1 MKRIVQNLL
10 AVFLLAVL
18 LVPVTALG
26 EDGTVTKCSNCNS
39 TNIYMN
45 RTIWRNGK
53 HCCVYKCD
61 DCRQETYGSYVACD
75 VTMPT
80 KCTEKATCPTCG
92 KKYTGTTHNM
102 PDEVSWTW
110 NNADGINLASVAGA
124 AACMDCR
131 QEFTTKA
138 YSIGYKTTKNPT
150 CKSNKEVTY
159 TISGVML
166 GGRSYSP
173 ATTLEIEGT
182 ATGRHSP
189 IPDKGKP
196 ATCTEPGLTEGSHCY
211 YCNEVLEA
219 QKEIPASGHLDVY
232 ASKLEQAAT
241 CTQDGWTK
249 ETKCKNCGQTVK
261 ERERIP
267 APGHKEVTDAAV
279 AATCTQDGKKEGKH
293 CSVCKKVLV
302 EQEVI
307 PATGHKE
314 VTDAAVAPTCTK
326 VGWTEGS
333 HCSVCNKELTAQTRI
348 PAIGHAVAEGTEA
361 VWVWHIPE
369 NGGFASADVSA
380 QCKNCKE
387 MISTTANSI
396 AIWHNINA
404 TCTESG
410 KNVYSVTVLLGGQEF
425 YGEKEV
431 KNPDAPAKGHTEVID
446 AAVAPTCTE
455 TGKTEGK
462 HCSVCKEVLV
472 KQETVPATGHKEVTD
487 AAVAPTCTKNG
498 LTEGSHC
505 SKCGWV
511 KQAQKPISAIGHAV
525 EKEAETVWEWNI
537 PADGSFASVKV
548 SAQCKNCNDTISTT
562 ANNATYWHS
571 INATCTESGKNVYS
585 VTVSLGGQ
593 DFYGEKEVDN
603 PDDPARGHTEVT
615 DAAVAPTCTET
626 GKTEGK
632 HCSVCNTV
640 LTKQETIPATGHTE
654 VTDAAVAPTCT
665 ETGLTEGSH
674 CSVCNTVLKAQEVI
688 PALGHTEVTDAAV
701 APTCTQTG
709 LTEGSHCS
717 VCNTV
722 LKAQEVIPALGHTEV
737 TDAAVA
743 PTCTESGKTEGK
755 HCSVCNTVLKAQEVI
770 PALGHTV
777 VTDAA
782 VAPTCTE
789 TGKTE
794 GKHCSVCNKI
804 LVMQEEIPADG
815 HEWGE
820 WFVTEA
826 AKESES
832 GKETRVCRRDS
843 SHTQT
848 REIPALGNESNAPR
862 LHVLDKQNADRFF
875 ETTQQGSTL
884 RVVSEYNEVTV
895 LTGTSEILNKLL
907 EQGIQILEF
916 VTPQGTVRVAVK
928 PLLNAMGSNG
938 KFELSVTK
946 QGASLYVNRELRNEL
961 LL

>member
-26 EDGTVTKCSNCNS
+26 AEKCEHVMPDEAVWTWTPPATPGEGTASYTITAECTKCGKVFTGNG
-39 TNIYMN
+39 
-45 RTIWRNGK
+45 RAWIWDTEAATCTHNKFVTHKINHSLNGK
-53 HCCVYKCD
+53 
-61 DCRQETYGSYVACD
+61 T
-75 VTMPT
+75 
-80 KCTEKATCPTCG
+80 
-92 KKYTGTTHNM
+92 YTGTYRV
-102 PDEVSWTW
+102 EVPNTT
-110 NNADGINLASVAGA
+110 
-124 AACMDCR
+124 
-131 QEFTTKA
+131 QEHTAEPVWGK
-138 YSIGYKTTKNPT
+138 
-150 CKSNKEVTY
+150 
-159 TISGVML
+159 
-166 GGRSYSP
+166 P
-173 ATTLEIEGT
+173 ATCAEAGLSYGERCKFCKKMLKEQTEIPKKTEHNNIIQT
-182 ATGRHSP
+182 Q
-189 IPDKGKP
+189 KYKP
-196 ATCTEPGLTEGSHCY
+196 ATCTEDGH
-211 YCNEVLEA
+211 EA
-219 QKEIPASGHLDVY
+219 EKQCQTCGTITKPATII
-232 ASKLEQAAT
+232 KAT
-241 CTQDGWTK
+241 
-249 ETKCKNCGQTVK
+249 
-261 ERERIP
+261 
-267 APGHKEVTDAAV
+267 GHKWVTDAAV
-279 AATCTQDGKKEGKH
+279 AATCTQD
-293 CSVCKKVLV
+293 
-302 EQEVI
+302 
-307 PATGHKE
+307 
-314 VTDAAVAPTCTK
+314 
-326 VGWTEGS
+326 
-333 HCSVCNKELTAQTRI
+333 
-348 PAIGHAVAEGTEA
+348 
-361 VWVWHIPE
+361 
-369 NGGFASADVSA
+369 
-380 QCKNCKE
+380 
-387 MISTTANSI
+387 
-396 AIWHNINA
+396 
-404 TCTESG
+404 
-410 KNVYSVTVLLGGQEF
+410 
-425 YGEKEV
+425 
-431 KNPDAPAKGHTEVID
+431 
-446 AAVAPTCTE
+446 
-455 TGKTEGK
+455 GKTEGK

-472 KQETVPATGHKEVTD
+472 KQETVSATGHKEVTD

-593 DFYGEKEVDN
+593 DFYGEKEVEN
-603 PDDPARGHTEVT
+603 PNDPARGHTEVT

-632 HCSVCNTV
+632 HCSVCNEV
-640 LTKQETIPATGHTE
+640 LVEQETIPATGHTE
-654 VTDAAVAPTCT
+654 VTDAAVAPTCIETGLTEGKHCSVCNTVLVKQETVPATGHTEVTDVAVAPTCT
-665 ETGLTEGSH
+665 ETGLTEGKH

-688 PALGHTEVTDAAV
+688 PATGHTEVTDAAV

-709 LTEGSHCS
+709 LTEGIHCS

-755 HCSVCNTVLKAQEVI
+755 HCSVCN
-770 PALGHTV
+770 
-777 VTDAA
+777 
-782 VAPTCTE
+782 
-789 TGKTE
+789 
-794 GKHCSVCNKI
+794 KI

-832 GKETRVCRRDS
+832 GKEMRVCRRDS

-884 RVVSEYNEVTV
+884 RVVSEYDEVTV

-946 QGASLYVNRELRNEL
+946 QGATLYVNRELRNEL

>member
-26 EDGTVTKCSNCNS
+26 AGCKPYAHAVDKGAETV
-39 TNIYMN
+39 
-45 RTIWRNGK
+45 W
-53 HCCVYKCD
+53 D
-61 DCRQETYGSYVACD
+61 
-75 VTMPT
+75 
-80 KCTEKATCPTCG
+80 
-92 KKYTGTTHNM
+92 
-102 PDEVSWTW
+102 WT
-110 NNADGINLASVAGA
+110 
-124 AACMDCR
+124 
-131 QEFTTKA
+131 
-138 YSIGYKTTKNPT
+138 
-150 CKSNKEVTY
+150 
-159 TISGVML
+159 
-166 GGRSYSP
+166 
-173 ATTLEIEGT
+173 
-182 ATGRHSP
+182 
-189 IPDKGKP
+189 IPDKGFASVTVSARCKNCNEMISTTANSIAIQRTIGANCTESGKNVYWVTVSLGGQDFYGEKEVDNPNAPAKGHTPKTVWGKP
-196 ATCTEPGLTEGSHCY
+196 ATCAEPGLTAGKVCLF
-211 YCNEVLEA
+211 CNEVLVKQEV
-219 QKEIPASGHLDVY
+219 IPKTDHNKNNIVQT
-232 ASKLEQAAT
+232 QAYVPYT
-241 CTQDGWTK
+241 CTEDGYTAEK
-249 ETKCKNCGQTVK
+249 KCKACGQTVQ

-279 AATCTQDGKKEGKH
+279 AATCTK
-293 CSVCKKVLV
+293 
-302 EQEVI
+302 
-307 PATGHKE
+307 
-314 VTDAAVAPTCTK
+314 
-326 VGWTEGS
+326 
-333 HCSVCNKELTAQTRI
+333 
-348 PAIGHAVAEGTEA
+348 
-361 VWVWHIPE
+361 
-369 NGGFASADVSA
+369 
-380 QCKNCKE
+380 
-387 MISTTANSI
+387 
-396 AIWHNINA
+396 
-404 TCTESG
+404 
-410 KNVYSVTVLLGGQEF
+410 
-425 YGEKEV
+425 
-431 KNPDAPAKGHTEVID
+431 
-446 AAVAPTCTE
+446 

-525 EKEAETVWEWNI
+525 EKKAETVWEWNI

-593 DFYGEKEVDN
+593 DFYGEKEVEN
-603 PDDPARGHTEVT
+603 PDAPARGHTEVT

-626 GKTEGK
+626 GKTEG
-632 HCSVCNTV
+632 
-640 LTKQETIPATGHTE
+640 
-654 VTDAAVAPTCT
+654 
-665 ETGLTEGSH
+665 SH

-688 PALGHTEVTDAAV
+688 PATGHTEVTDAAV

-755 HCSVCNTVLKAQEVI
+755 HCSVCN
-770 PALGHTV
+770 
-777 VTDAA
+777 
-782 VAPTCTE
+782 
-789 TGKTE
+789 
-794 GKHCSVCNKI
+794 KI

-832 GKETRVCRRDS
+832 GKEMRVCRRDG

-884 RVVSEYNEVTV
+884 RVVSEYDEVTV

-946 QGASLYVNRELRNEL
+946 QGATLYVNRELRNEL

>member
-26 EDGTVTKCSNCNS
+26 AGCKPYAHAVDKGAETV
-39 TNIYMN
+39 
-45 RTIWRNGK
+45 W
-53 HCCVYKCD
+53 D
-61 DCRQETYGSYVACD
+61 
-75 VTMPT
+75 
-80 KCTEKATCPTCG
+80 
-92 KKYTGTTHNM
+92 
-102 PDEVSWTW
+102 WT
-110 NNADGINLASVAGA
+110 
-124 AACMDCR
+124 
-131 QEFTTKA
+131 
-138 YSIGYKTTKNPT
+138 
-150 CKSNKEVTY
+150 
-159 TISGVML
+159 
-166 GGRSYSP
+166 
-173 ATTLEIEGT
+173 
-182 ATGRHSP
+182 
-189 IPDKGKP
+189 IPDKGFASVTVSARCKNCNEMISTTANSIAIQRTIGANCTESGKNVYWVTVSLGGQDFYGEKEVDNPNAPAKGHTPKTVWGKP
-196 ATCTEPGLTEGSHCY
+196 ATCAEPGLTAGKVCLF
-211 YCNEVLEA
+211 CNEVLVKQEV
-219 QKEIPASGHLDVY
+219 IPKTDHNKNNIVQT
-232 ASKLEQAAT
+232 QAYVPYT
-241 CTQDGWTK
+241 CTEDGYTAEK
-249 ETKCKNCGQTVK
+249 KCKTCGQTVQ

-279 AATCTQDGKKEGKH
+279 AATCTK
-293 CSVCKKVLV
+293 
-302 EQEVI
+302 
-307 PATGHKE
+307 
-314 VTDAAVAPTCTK
+314 
-326 VGWTEGS
+326 
-333 HCSVCNKELTAQTRI
+333 
-348 PAIGHAVAEGTEA
+348 
-361 VWVWHIPE
+361 
-369 NGGFASADVSA
+369 
-380 QCKNCKE
+380 
-387 MISTTANSI
+387 
-396 AIWHNINA
+396 
-404 TCTESG
+404 
-410 KNVYSVTVLLGGQEF
+410 
-425 YGEKEV
+425 
-431 KNPDAPAKGHTEVID
+431 
-446 AAVAPTCTE
+446 

-525 EKEAETVWEWNI
+525 EKKAETVWEWNI

-571 INATCTESGKNVYS
+571 INATCTKDGKNVYS

-593 DFYGEKEVDN
+593 DFYGEKEVEN
-603 PDDPARGHTEVT
+603 PNDPARGHTEVT

-640 LTKQETIPATGHTE
+640 L
-654 VTDAAVAPTCT
+654 
-665 ETGLTEGSH
+665 
-674 CSVCNTVLKAQEVI
+674 
-688 PALGHTEVTDAAV
+688 
-701 APTCTQTG
+701 
-709 LTEGSHCS
+709 
-717 VCNTV
+717 
-722 LKAQEVIPALGHTEV
+722 KAQEVIPALGHTEV

-743 PTCTESGKTEGK
+743 PTCTETGKTEGSQ
-755 HCSVCNTVLKAQEVI
+755 CSVCNTVLKAQEVI
-770 PALGHTV
+770 PATGHTEVTDAAVAPTCNETGKTEGKHCSVCNTVLVKQETVPATGHTEVTDAAVAPTCTETGKTEGTHCNVCNEVLKAQEVIPATGHTV

-794 GKHCSVCNKI
+794 GTHCSVCNKI

-884 RVVSEYNEVTV
+884 RIVSEYDEVTV

-946 QGASLYVNRELRNEL
+946 QGATLYVNRELRNEL

>member
-26 EDGTVTKCSNCNS
+26 EEKCEHVMPDEAVWTWTPPATPGEGTASYTITAECTKCGKVFTGNG
-39 TNIYMN
+39 
-45 RTIWRNGK
+45 RAWIWETEAATCTHNKFVTHKIDHPLNGK
-53 HCCVYKCD
+53 
-61 DCRQETYGSYVACD
+61 T
-75 VTMPT
+75 
-80 KCTEKATCPTCG
+80 
-92 KKYTGTTHNM
+92 YTGTYRVEVPNTMQEHTAEPVWGRKANCAQTGLTYGERCKFCKRMLKEQTVIPKTTTHNNIIQ
-102 PDEVSWTW
+102 T
-110 NNADGINLASVAGA
+110 
-124 AACMDCR
+124 
-131 QEFTTKA
+131 QA
-138 YSIGYKTTKNPT
+138 YVPY
-150 CKSNKEVTY
+150 
-159 TISGVML
+159 
-166 GGRSYSP
+166 
-173 ATTLEIEGT
+173 
-182 ATGRHSP
+182 
-189 IPDKGKP
+189 
-196 ATCTEPGLTEGSHCY
+196 
-211 YCNEVLEA
+211 
-219 QKEIPASGHLDVY
+219 
-232 ASKLEQAAT
+232 T
-241 CTQDGWTK
+241 CTQDGYK
-249 ETKCKNCGQTVK
+249 AEKKCTTCGQIVQK
-261 ERERIP
+261 RERLK
-267 APGHKEVTDAAV
+267 APGH
-279 AATCTQDGKKEGKH
+279 
-293 CSVCKKVLV
+293 
-302 EQEVI
+302 
-307 PATGHKE
+307 
-314 VTDAAVAPTCTK
+314 
-326 VGWTEGS
+326 
-333 HCSVCNKELTAQTRI
+333 
-348 PAIGHAVAEGTEA
+348 
-361 VWVWHIPE
+361 
-369 NGGFASADVSA
+369 
-380 QCKNCKE
+380 
-387 MISTTANSI
+387 
-396 AIWHNINA
+396 
-404 TCTESG
+404 
-410 KNVYSVTVLLGGQEF
+410 TV
-425 YGEKEV
+425 
-431 KNPDAPAKGHTEVID
+431 VID
-446 AAVAPTCTE
+446 AAVAPTCTKD
-455 TGKTEGK
+455 GKTEGK
-462 HCSVCKEVLV
+462 HCRVCREVLV
-472 KQETVPATGHKEVTD
+472 KQETVPATGHKEVID

-505 SKCGWV
+505 SVCNKV
-511 KQAQKPISAIGHAV
+511 LKARTSISAIGHAV

-548 SAQCKNCNDTISTT
+548 SARCKNCNEMISTT
-562 ANNATYWHS
+562 ANSATYWHS
-571 INATCTESGKNVYS
+571 INATCTERGKNVYS

-593 DFYGEKEVDN
+593 DFYGEKEVEN
-603 PDDPARGHTEVT
+603 PNDPARGHTEVTDAAVAPTCTESGKTEGKHCSVCKEVLEAQKVISATGHKEVTDAAVAPTCTETGLTEGKHCSVCNEVLKAQEVIPATGHTEVTDAAVAPTCTQTGLTKGSHCSVCNTVLKAQEVIPAKGHTEVT

-640 LTKQETIPATGHTE
+640 L
-654 VTDAAVAPTCT
+654 
-665 ETGLTEGSH
+665 
-674 CSVCNTVLKAQEVI
+674 KAQEVI
-688 PALGHTEVTDAAV
+688 PATGHTEVTDAAV

-717 VCNTV
+717 VCNEV
-722 LKAQEVIPALGHTEV
+722 LKAQEVIPATGHTEV

-743 PTCTESGKTEGK
+743 PTCTETGKTEGK

-770 PALGHTV
+770 PATGHTV

-789 TGKTE
+789 SGKTE

-884 RVVSEYNEVTV
+884 RVVSEYDEVTV

-946 QGASLYVNRELRNEL
+946 EGATLYVNRELRNEL

>member
-26 EDGTVTKCSNCNS
+26 AEKCEHVMPDEAVWTWTPPATPGEGTASYTITAECTKCGKVFTGNG
-39 TNIYMN
+39 
-45 RTIWRNGK
+45 RAWIW
-53 HCCVYKCD
+53 D
-61 DCRQETYGSYVACD
+61 
-75 VTMPT
+75 
-80 KCTEKATCPTCG
+80 TEAATCTHNKFVTHKINHSLNG
-92 KKYTGTTHNM
+92 ETYTGTYRV
-102 PDEVSWTW
+102 EVPNT
-110 NNADGINLASVAGA
+110 
-124 AACMDCR
+124 M
-131 QEFTTKA
+131 QEHTAEPVWGK
-138 YSIGYKTTKNPT
+138 
-150 CKSNKEVTY
+150 
-159 TISGVML
+159 
-166 GGRSYSP
+166 P
-173 ATTLEIEGT
+173 ATCAEAGLSYGERCKFCKKMLKEQTEIPKKTEHNNIIQT
-182 ATGRHSP
+182 Q
-189 IPDKGKP
+189 KYKP
-196 ATCTEPGLTEGSHCY
+196 ATCTEDGH
-211 YCNEVLEA
+211 EA
-219 QKEIPASGHLDVY
+219 EKQCQTCGTITKPATII
-232 ASKLEQAAT
+232 KAT
-241 CTQDGWTK
+241 
-249 ETKCKNCGQTVK
+249 
-261 ERERIP
+261 
-267 APGHKEVTDAAV
+267 GHKWVTDAAV
-279 AATCTQDGKKEGKH
+279 AATCTQD
-293 CSVCKKVLV
+293 
-302 EQEVI
+302 
-307 PATGHKE
+307 
-314 VTDAAVAPTCTK
+314 
-326 VGWTEGS
+326 
-333 HCSVCNKELTAQTRI
+333 
-348 PAIGHAVAEGTEA
+348 
-361 VWVWHIPE
+361 
-369 NGGFASADVSA
+369 
-380 QCKNCKE
+380 
-387 MISTTANSI
+387 
-396 AIWHNINA
+396 
-404 TCTESG
+404 
-410 KNVYSVTVLLGGQEF
+410 
-425 YGEKEV
+425 
-431 KNPDAPAKGHTEVID
+431 
-446 AAVAPTCTE
+446 
-455 TGKTEGK
+455 GKTEGK

-472 KQETVPATGHKEVTD
+472 KQETVSATGHKEVTD

-593 DFYGEKEVDN
+593 DFYGEKEVEN
-603 PDDPARGHTEVT
+603 PNDPARGHTEVT

-640 LTKQETIPATGHTE
+640 L
-654 VTDAAVAPTCT
+654 
-665 ETGLTEGSH
+665 
-674 CSVCNTVLKAQEVI
+674 
-688 PALGHTEVTDAAV
+688 
-701 APTCTQTG
+701 
-709 LTEGSHCS
+709 
-717 VCNTV
+717 
-722 LKAQEVIPALGHTEV
+722 KAQEVIPALGHTEV

-743 PTCTESGKTEGK
+743 PTCTETGLTEGK

-770 PALGHTV
+770 PATGHTE

-832 GKETRVCRRDS
+832 GKEMCVCRRDS

-884 RVVSEYNEVTV
+884 RVVSEYDEVTV

-946 QGASLYVNRELRNEL
+946 QGATLYVNRELRNEL

>member
-26 EDGTVTKCSNCNS
+26 AGCKPYAHAVDKGAETV
-39 TNIYMN
+39 
-45 RTIWRNGK
+45 W
-53 HCCVYKCD
+53 D
-61 DCRQETYGSYVACD
+61 
-75 VTMPT
+75 
-80 KCTEKATCPTCG
+80 
-92 KKYTGTTHNM
+92 
-102 PDEVSWTW
+102 WT
-110 NNADGINLASVAGA
+110 
-124 AACMDCR
+124 
-131 QEFTTKA
+131 
-138 YSIGYKTTKNPT
+138 
-150 CKSNKEVTY
+150 
-159 TISGVML
+159 
-166 GGRSYSP
+166 
-173 ATTLEIEGT
+173 
-182 ATGRHSP
+182 
-189 IPDKGKP
+189 IPDKGFASVTVSARCKNCNEMISTTANSIAIQRTIGANCTESGKNVYWVTVSLGGQDFYGEKEVDNPNAPAKGHTPKTVWGKP
-196 ATCTEPGLTEGSHCY
+196 ATCAEPGLTAGKVCLF
-211 YCNEVLEA
+211 CNEVLVKQEV
-219 QKEIPASGHLDVY
+219 IPKTDHNKNNIVQT
-232 ASKLEQAAT
+232 QAYVPYT
-241 CTQDGWTK
+241 CTEDGYTAEK
-249 ETKCKNCGQTVK
+249 KCKTCGQTVQ

-279 AATCTQDGKKEGKH
+279 AATCTK
-293 CSVCKKVLV
+293 
-302 EQEVI
+302 
-307 PATGHKE
+307 
-314 VTDAAVAPTCTK
+314 
-326 VGWTEGS
+326 
-333 HCSVCNKELTAQTRI
+333 
-348 PAIGHAVAEGTEA
+348 
-361 VWVWHIPE
+361 
-369 NGGFASADVSA
+369 
-380 QCKNCKE
+380 
-387 MISTTANSI
+387 
-396 AIWHNINA
+396 
-404 TCTESG
+404 
-410 KNVYSVTVLLGGQEF
+410 
-425 YGEKEV
+425 
-431 KNPDAPAKGHTEVID
+431 
-446 AAVAPTCTE
+446 

-525 EKEAETVWEWNI
+525 EKKAETVWEWNI

-665 ETGLTEGSH
+665 ETGLTEGKHCSVCNEVLVEQETIPATGHTEVTDAAVAPTCTETGLTEGKH

-688 PALGHTEVTDAAV
+688 PATGHTEVTDAAV

-755 HCSVCNTVLKAQEVI
+755 HCSVCN
-770 PALGHTV
+770 
-777 VTDAA
+777 
-782 VAPTCTE
+782 
-789 TGKTE
+789 
-794 GKHCSVCNKI
+794 KI

-832 GKETRVCRRDS
+832 GKEMRVCRRDS

-884 RVVSEYNEVTV
+884 RVVSEYDEVTV

-946 QGASLYVNRELRNEL
+946 QGATLYVNRELRNEL

>member
-26 EDGTVTKCSNCNS
+26 AGCKPYAHAVDKGAETV
-39 TNIYMN
+39 
-45 RTIWRNGK
+45 W
-53 HCCVYKCD
+53 D
-61 DCRQETYGSYVACD
+61 
-75 VTMPT
+75 
-80 KCTEKATCPTCG
+80 
-92 KKYTGTTHNM
+92 
-102 PDEVSWTW
+102 WT
-110 NNADGINLASVAGA
+110 
-124 AACMDCR
+124 
-131 QEFTTKA
+131 
-138 YSIGYKTTKNPT
+138 
-150 CKSNKEVTY
+150 
-159 TISGVML
+159 
-166 GGRSYSP
+166 
-173 ATTLEIEGT
+173 
-182 ATGRHSP
+182 
-189 IPDKGKP
+189 IPDKGFASVTVSARCKNCNEMISTTANSIAIQRTIGANCTESGKNVYWVTVSLGGQDFYGEKEVDNPNAPAKGHTPKTVWGKP
-196 ATCTEPGLTEGSHCY
+196 ATCAEPGLTAGKVCLF
-211 YCNEVLEA
+211 CNEVLVKQEV
-219 QKEIPASGHLDVY
+219 IPKTDHNKNNIVQT
-232 ASKLEQAAT
+232 QAYVPYT
-241 CTQDGWTK
+241 CTEDGYTAEK
-249 ETKCKNCGQTVK
+249 KCKACGQTVQ

-279 AATCTQDGKKEGKH
+279 AATCTK
-293 CSVCKKVLV
+293 
-302 EQEVI
+302 
-307 PATGHKE
+307 
-314 VTDAAVAPTCTK
+314 
-326 VGWTEGS
+326 
-333 HCSVCNKELTAQTRI
+333 
-348 PAIGHAVAEGTEA
+348 
-361 VWVWHIPE
+361 
-369 NGGFASADVSA
+369 
-380 QCKNCKE
+380 
-387 MISTTANSI
+387 
-396 AIWHNINA
+396 
-404 TCTESG
+404 
-410 KNVYSVTVLLGGQEF
+410 
-425 YGEKEV
+425 
-431 KNPDAPAKGHTEVID
+431 
-446 AAVAPTCTE
+446 

-525 EKEAETVWEWNI
+525 EKKAETVWEWNI

-571 INATCTESGKNVYS
+571 INATCTKDGKNVYS

-593 DFYGEKEVDN
+593 DFYGEKEVEN
-603 PDDPARGHTEVT
+603 PNDPARGHTEVI
-615 DAAVAPTCTET
+615 DAAVAPTCTKT
-626 GKTEGK
+626 GLTEGK

-640 LTKQETIPATGHTE
+640 LTKQETIPATGHTVVTDAAVAPTCTETGLTEGSHCSVCNTVLKAQEVIPATGHTE

-701 APTCTQTG
+701 APTCT
-709 LTEGSHCS
+709 
-717 VCNTV
+717 
-722 LKAQEVIPALGHTEV
+722 
-737 TDAAVA
+737 
-743 PTCTESGKTEGK
+743 ES
-755 HCSVCNTVLKAQEVI
+755 
-770 PALGHTV
+770 
-777 VTDAA
+777 
-782 VAPTCTE
+782 
-789 TGKTE
+789 GKTE

-832 GKETRVCRRDS
+832 GKEMRVCRRDS

-884 RVVSEYNEVTV
+884 RVVSEYDEVTV

-946 QGASLYVNRELRNEL
+946 QGATLYVNRELRNEL

>member
-26 EDGTVTKCSNCNS
+26 EDGTVTECSNCNS
-39 TNIYMN
+39 TNIYVTRKN
-45 RTIWRNGK
+45 WYNGK
-53 HCCVYKCD
+53 HRCVYKCS
-61 DCRQETYGSYVACD
+61 DCKNETYGSYVPCD

-80 KCTEKATCPTCG
+80 GCTETATCPTCG
-92 KKYTGTTHNM
+92 HKYTGTTHNM

-110 NNADGINLASVAGA
+110 NNADGKNMASVTGTAK
-124 AACMDCR
+124 CIDCGKTIEKTR
-131 QEFTTKA
+131 YSIAYKITTK
-138 YSIGYKTTKNPT
+138 PT
-150 CKSNKEVTY
+150 CQLNQEVTY
-159 TISGVML
+159 APQDGVTL
-166 GGRSYSP
+166 GGRRYSP
-173 ATTLEIEGT
+173 SFTVEIPNT
-182 ATGRHSP
+182 KTDHFP
-189 IPDKGKP
+189 IRDKGKP
-196 ATCTEPGLTEGSHCY
+196 ATCTEDGLTEGSHCY
-211 YCNEVLEA
+211 YCNKVLEA
-219 QKEIPASGHLDVY
+219 QEAVPASGHLDVY

-249 ETKCKNCGQTVK
+249 ETKCKNCGQTVQ

-267 APGHKEVTDAAV
+267 AP
-279 AATCTQDGKKEGKH
+279 
-293 CSVCKKVLV
+293 
-302 EQEVI
+302 
-307 PATGHKE
+307 
-314 VTDAAVAPTCTK
+314 
-326 VGWTEGS
+326 
-333 HCSVCNKELTAQTRI
+333 
-348 PAIGHAVAEGTEA
+348 
-361 VWVWHIPE
+361 
-369 NGGFASADVSA
+369 
-380 QCKNCKE
+380 
-387 MISTTANSI
+387 
-396 AIWHNINA
+396 
-404 TCTESG
+404 
-410 KNVYSVTVLLGGQEF
+410 
-425 YGEKEV
+425 
-431 KNPDAPAKGHTEVID
+431 
-446 AAVAPTCTE
+446 
-455 TGKTEGK
+455 
-462 HCSVCKEVLV
+462 
-472 KQETVPATGHKEVTD
+472 GHKEVTD

-525 EKEAETVWEWNI
+525 EKKAETVWEWNI

-585 VTVSLGGQ
+585 VTVLLGGQ
-593 DFYGEKEVDN
+593 EFYGEKEVNN
-603 PDDPARGHTEVT
+603 PNDPARGHTEVT

-640 LTKQETIPATGHTE
+640 L
-654 VTDAAVAPTCT
+654 
-665 ETGLTEGSH
+665 
-674 CSVCNTVLKAQEVI
+674 KAQEVI
-688 PALGHTEVTDAAV
+688 PAT
-701 APTCTQTG
+701 
-709 LTEGSHCS
+709 
-717 VCNTV
+717 
-722 LKAQEVIPALGHTEV
+722 
-737 TDAAVA
+737 
-743 PTCTESGKTEGK
+743 
-755 HCSVCNTVLKAQEVI
+755 
-770 PALGHTV
+770 GHTV

-832 GKETRVCRRDS
+832 GKEMRVCRRDS

-884 RVVSEYNEVTV
+884 RVVSEYDEVTV

-946 QGASLYVNRELRNEL
+946 QGATLYVNRELRNEL

>member
-26 EDGTVTKCSNCNS
+26 AGCKPYAHAVDKGAETV
-39 TNIYMN
+39 
-45 RTIWRNGK
+45 W
-53 HCCVYKCD
+53 D
-61 DCRQETYGSYVACD
+61 
-75 VTMPT
+75 
-80 KCTEKATCPTCG
+80 
-92 KKYTGTTHNM
+92 
-102 PDEVSWTW
+102 WT
-110 NNADGINLASVAGA
+110 
-124 AACMDCR
+124 
-131 QEFTTKA
+131 
-138 YSIGYKTTKNPT
+138 
-150 CKSNKEVTY
+150 
-159 TISGVML
+159 
-166 GGRSYSP
+166 
-173 ATTLEIEGT
+173 
-182 ATGRHSP
+182 
-189 IPDKGKP
+189 IPDKGFASVTVSARCKNCNEMISTTANSIAIQRTIGANCTESGKNVYWVTVSLGGQDFYGEKEVDNPNAPAKGHTPKTVWGKP
-196 ATCTEPGLTEGSHCY
+196 ATCAEPGLTAGKVCLF
-211 YCNEVLEA
+211 CNEVLVKQEV
-219 QKEIPASGHLDVY
+219 IPKTDHNKNNIVQT
-232 ASKLEQAAT
+232 QAYVPYT
-241 CTQDGWTK
+241 CTEDGYTAEK
-249 ETKCKNCGQTVK
+249 KCKTCGQTVQ

-279 AATCTQDGKKEGKH
+279 AATCTK
-293 CSVCKKVLV
+293 
-302 EQEVI
+302 
-307 PATGHKE
+307 
-314 VTDAAVAPTCTK
+314 
-326 VGWTEGS
+326 
-333 HCSVCNKELTAQTRI
+333 
-348 PAIGHAVAEGTEA
+348 
-361 VWVWHIPE
+361 
-369 NGGFASADVSA
+369 
-380 QCKNCKE
+380 
-387 MISTTANSI
+387 
-396 AIWHNINA
+396 
-404 TCTESG
+404 
-410 KNVYSVTVLLGGQEF
+410 
-425 YGEKEV
+425 
-431 KNPDAPAKGHTEVID
+431 
-446 AAVAPTCTE
+446 

-585 VTVSLGGQ
+585 ITVSLGGQ
-593 DFYGEKEVDN
+593 DFYGEKEVKN
-603 PDDPARGHTEVT
+603 PDAPARGHTEVIDAAVAPTCTETGKTEGKHCSVCNTVLKAQEVIPALGHKEVT

-632 HCSVCNTV
+632 HCSVCN
-640 LTKQETIPATGHTE
+640 E
-654 VTDAAVAPTCT
+654 
-665 ETGLTEGSH
+665 
-674 CSVCNTVLKAQEVI
+674 VLKAQEVI

-701 APTCTQTG
+701 APTCTETG
-709 LTEGSHCS
+709 KTKGTHCS
-717 VCNTV
+717 VCNEV

-743 PTCTESGKTEGK
+743 PTCTES
-755 HCSVCNTVLKAQEVI
+755 
-770 PALGHTV
+770 
-777 VTDAA
+777 
-782 VAPTCTE
+782 
-789 TGKTE
+789 GKTE

-832 GKETRVCRRDS
+832 GKEMRVCRRDS

-884 RVVSEYNEVTV
+884 RVVSEYDEVTV

-946 QGASLYVNRELRNEL
+946 QGATLYVNRELRNEL

>member
-26 EDGTVTKCSNCNS
+26 AGCKPYAHAVDKGAETV
-39 TNIYMN
+39 
-45 RTIWRNGK
+45 W
-53 HCCVYKCD
+53 D
-61 DCRQETYGSYVACD
+61 
-75 VTMPT
+75 
-80 KCTEKATCPTCG
+80 
-92 KKYTGTTHNM
+92 
-102 PDEVSWTW
+102 WT
-110 NNADGINLASVAGA
+110 
-124 AACMDCR
+124 
-131 QEFTTKA
+131 
-138 YSIGYKTTKNPT
+138 
-150 CKSNKEVTY
+150 
-159 TISGVML
+159 
-166 GGRSYSP
+166 
-173 ATTLEIEGT
+173 
-182 ATGRHSP
+182 
-189 IPDKGKP
+189 IPDKGFASVTVSARCKNCNEMISTTANSIAIQRTIGANCTESGKNVYWVTVSLGGQDFYGEKEVDNPNAPAKGHTPKTVWGKP
-196 ATCTEPGLTEGSHCY
+196 ATCAEPGLTAGKVCLF
-211 YCNEVLEA
+211 CNEVLVKQEV
-219 QKEIPASGHLDVY
+219 IPKTDHNKNNIVQT
-232 ASKLEQAAT
+232 QAYVPYT
-241 CTQDGWTK
+241 CTEDGYTAEK
-249 ETKCKNCGQTVK
+249 KCKTCGQTVQ

-279 AATCTQDGKKEGKH
+279 AATCTK
-293 CSVCKKVLV
+293 
-302 EQEVI
+302 
-307 PATGHKE
+307 
-314 VTDAAVAPTCTK
+314 
-326 VGWTEGS
+326 
-333 HCSVCNKELTAQTRI
+333 
-348 PAIGHAVAEGTEA
+348 
-361 VWVWHIPE
+361 
-369 NGGFASADVSA
+369 
-380 QCKNCKE
+380 
-387 MISTTANSI
+387 
-396 AIWHNINA
+396 
-404 TCTESG
+404 
-410 KNVYSVTVLLGGQEF
+410 
-425 YGEKEV
+425 
-431 KNPDAPAKGHTEVID
+431 
-446 AAVAPTCTE
+446 

-525 EKEAETVWEWNI
+525 EKKAETVWEWNI

-548 SAQCKNCNDTISTT
+548 SAQCKNCKDTISTT

-571 INATCTESGKNVYS
+571 INATCTKDGKNVYS

-603 PDDPARGHTEVT
+603 PNDPARGHTEVI

-632 HCSVCNTV
+632 HCSVCNEV
-640 LTKQETIPATGHTE
+640 LKAQEVIPATGHTV

-665 ETGLTEGSH
+665 ETGKTEG
-674 CSVCNTVLKAQEVI
+674 K
-688 PALGHTEVTDAAV
+688 
-701 APTCTQTG
+701 
-709 LTEGSHCS
+709 HCS

-743 PTCTESGKTEGK
+743 PTCTESGKTEG
-755 HCSVCNTVLKAQEVI
+755 T
-770 PALGHTV
+770 
-777 VTDAA
+777 
-782 VAPTCTE
+782 
-789 TGKTE
+789 
-794 GKHCSVCNKI
+794 HCSVCNKI

-832 GKETRVCRRDS
+832 GKEMRVCRRDS

-884 RVVSEYNEVTV
+884 RVVSEYDEVTV

-946 QGASLYVNRELRNEL
+946 QGATLYVNRELRNEL

>member
-1 MKRIVQNLL
+1 M
-10 AVFLLAVL
+10 L

-26 EDGTVTKCSNCNS
+26 AEKCEHVMPDEAVWTWTPPATPGEGTASYTITAECTKCGKVFTGNG
-39 TNIYMN
+39 
-45 RTIWRNGK
+45 RAWIW
-53 HCCVYKCD
+53 D
-61 DCRQETYGSYVACD
+61 
-75 VTMPT
+75 
-80 KCTEKATCPTCG
+80 TEAATCTHNKFVTHKINHSLNG
-92 KKYTGTTHNM
+92 ETYTGTYRV
-102 PDEVSWTW
+102 EVPNT
-110 NNADGINLASVAGA
+110 
-124 AACMDCR
+124 M
-131 QEFTTKA
+131 QEHTAEPVWGK
-138 YSIGYKTTKNPT
+138 
-150 CKSNKEVTY
+150 
-159 TISGVML
+159 
-166 GGRSYSP
+166 P
-173 ATTLEIEGT
+173 ATCAEAGLSYGERCKFCKKMLKEQTEIPKKTEHNNIIQT
-182 ATGRHSP
+182 Q
-189 IPDKGKP
+189 KYKP
-196 ATCTEPGLTEGSHCY
+196 ATCTEDGH
-211 YCNEVLEA
+211 EA
-219 QKEIPASGHLDVY
+219 EKQCQTCGTITKPATII
-232 ASKLEQAAT
+232 KAT
-241 CTQDGWTK
+241 
-249 ETKCKNCGQTVK
+249 
-261 ERERIP
+261 
-267 APGHKEVTDAAV
+267 GHKWVTDAAV
-279 AATCTQDGKKEGKH
+279 AATCTQD
-293 CSVCKKVLV
+293 
-302 EQEVI
+302 
-307 PATGHKE
+307 
-314 VTDAAVAPTCTK
+314 
-326 VGWTEGS
+326 
-333 HCSVCNKELTAQTRI
+333 
-348 PAIGHAVAEGTEA
+348 
-361 VWVWHIPE
+361 
-369 NGGFASADVSA
+369 
-380 QCKNCKE
+380 
-387 MISTTANSI
+387 
-396 AIWHNINA
+396 
-404 TCTESG
+404 
-410 KNVYSVTVLLGGQEF
+410 
-425 YGEKEV
+425 
-431 KNPDAPAKGHTEVID
+431 
-446 AAVAPTCTE
+446 
-455 TGKTEGK
+455 GKTEGK

-472 KQETVPATGHKEVTD
+472 KQETVSATGHKEVTD

-593 DFYGEKEVDN
+593 DFYGEKEVEN
-603 PDDPARGHTEVT
+603 PNDPARGHTEVT

-626 GKTEGK
+626 GLTEGK

-640 LTKQETIPATGHTE
+640 LKAQEVIPATGHTE

-665 ETGLTEGSH
+665 
-674 CSVCNTVLKAQEVI
+674 K
-688 PALGHTEVTDAAV
+688 
-701 APTCTQTG
+701 TG

-755 HCSVCNTVLKAQEVI
+755 HCSVCN
-770 PALGHTV
+770 
-777 VTDAA
+777 
-782 VAPTCTE
+782 
-789 TGKTE
+789 
-794 GKHCSVCNKI
+794 KI

-832 GKETRVCRRDS
+832 GKEMRVCRRDS

-884 RVVSEYNEVTV
+884 RVVSEYDEVTV

-946 QGASLYVNRELRNEL
+946 QGATLYVNRELRNEL

>member
-26 EDGTVTKCSNCNS
+26 EDGTVTECSNCNS
-39 TNIYMN
+39 TNIYVTRKN
-45 RTIWRNGK
+45 WYNGK
-53 HCCVYKCD
+53 HRCVYKCS
-61 DCRQETYGSYVACD
+61 DCKNETYGSYVPCD

-80 KCTEKATCPTCG
+80 GCTETATCPTCG
-92 KKYTGTTHNM
+92 HKYTGTTHNM

-110 NNADGINLASVAGA
+110 NNADGKNMASVTGTAK
-124 AACMDCR
+124 CIDCGKTIEKTR
-131 QEFTTKA
+131 YSIAYKITTK
-138 YSIGYKTTKNPT
+138 PT
-150 CKSNKEVTY
+150 CQLNQEVTY
-159 TISGVML
+159 APQDGVTL
-166 GGRSYSP
+166 GGRRYSP
-173 ATTLEIEGT
+173 SFTVEIPNT
-182 ATGRHSP
+182 KTDHFP
-189 IPDKGKP
+189 IRDKGKP
-196 ATCTEPGLTEGSHCY
+196 ATCTEDGLTEGSHCY
-211 YCNEVLEA
+211 YCNKVLEA
-219 QKEIPASGHLDVY
+219 QEAVPASGHLDVY

-249 ETKCKNCGQTVK
+249 ETKCKNCGQTVQ

-293 CSVCKKVLV
+293 CSVCKEVLV

-307 PATGHKE
+307 
-314 VTDAAVAPTCTK
+314 
-326 VGWTEGS
+326 
-333 HCSVCNKELTAQTRI
+333 
-348 PAIGHAVAEGTEA
+348 
-361 VWVWHIPE
+361 
-369 NGGFASADVSA
+369 
-380 QCKNCKE
+380 
-387 MISTTANSI
+387 
-396 AIWHNINA
+396 
-404 TCTESG
+404 
-410 KNVYSVTVLLGGQEF
+410 
-425 YGEKEV
+425 
-431 KNPDAPAKGHTEVID
+431 
-446 AAVAPTCTE
+446 
-455 TGKTEGK
+455 
-462 HCSVCKEVLV
+462 
-472 KQETVPATGHKEVTD
+472 PATGHKEVTD

-525 EKEAETVWEWNI
+525 EKKAETVWEWNI

-585 VTVSLGGQ
+585 VTVLLGGQ
-593 DFYGEKEVDN
+593 EFYGEKEVNN
-603 PDDPARGHTEVT
+603 PNDPARGHTEVT

-640 LTKQETIPATGHTE
+640 LVKQETVPATGHTE
-654 VTDAAVAPTCT
+654 
-665 ETGLTEGSH
+665 
-674 CSVCNTVLKAQEVI
+674 
-688 PALGHTEVTDAAV
+688 
-701 APTCTQTG
+701 
-709 LTEGSHCS
+709 
-717 VCNTV
+717 
-722 LKAQEVIPALGHTEV
+722 
-737 TDAAVA
+737 
-743 PTCTESGKTEGK
+743 
-755 HCSVCNTVLKAQEVI
+755 
-770 PALGHTV
+770 

-832 GKETRVCRRDS
+832 GKEMRVCRRDS

-884 RVVSEYNEVTV
+884 RVVSEYDEVTV

-946 QGASLYVNRELRNEL
+946 QGATLYVNRELRNEL

>member
-102 PDEVSWTW
+102 PDEVSWVW
-110 NNADGINLASVAGA
+110 NNANGKGFASVAGA

-138 YSIGYKTTKNPT
+138 YSIVYKTTKNPT

-173 ATTLEIEGT
+173 ATTVEIEGT
-182 ATGRHSP
+182 ATGRHFP

-211 YCNEVLEA
+211 DCNQVLTA
-219 QKEIPASGHLDVY
+219 QKVIPASGHLDVY

-279 AATCTQDGKKEGKH
+279 AATCTKTGKTEGKH
-293 CSVCKKVLV
+293 CSVCKEVLV
-302 EQEVI
+302 EQETI

-348 PAIGHAVAEGTEA
+348 PAIGHAV
-361 VWVWHIPE
+361 
-369 NGGFASADVSA
+369 
-380 QCKNCKE
+380 
-387 MISTTANSI
+387 
-396 AIWHNINA
+396 
-404 TCTESG
+404 
-410 KNVYSVTVLLGGQEF
+410 
-425 YGEKEV
+425 
-431 KNPDAPAKGHTEVID
+431 
-446 AAVAPTCTE
+446 
-455 TGKTEGK
+455 
-462 HCSVCKEVLV
+462 
-472 KQETVPATGHKEVTD
+472 
-487 AAVAPTCTKNG
+487 
-498 LTEGSHC
+498 
-505 SKCGWV
+505 
-511 KQAQKPISAIGHAV
+511 

-562 ANNATYWHS
+562 ANSATYWHS
-571 INATCTESGKNVYS
+571 INATCTKDGKNVYS
-585 VTVSLGGQ
+585 VTVLLGGQ
-593 DFYGEKEVDN
+593 EFYGEKEVNN

-632 HCSVCNTV
+632 HCSVCNEV
-640 LTKQETIPATGHTE
+640 LKAQETIPATGHTE

-665 ETGLTEGSH
+665 ETGKTEG
-674 CSVCNTVLKAQEVI
+674 K
-688 PALGHTEVTDAAV
+688 
-701 APTCTQTG
+701 
-709 LTEGSHCS
+709 HCS

-755 HCSVCNTVLKAQEVI
+755 HCSVCN
-770 PALGHTV
+770 
-777 VTDAA
+777 
-782 VAPTCTE
+782 
-789 TGKTE
+789 
-794 GKHCSVCNKI
+794 KI

-832 GKETRVCRRDS
+832 GKEMRVCRRDS

-884 RVVSEYNEVTV
+884 RVVSEYDEVTV

-946 QGASLYVNRELRNEL
+946 QGATLYVNRELRNEL

>member
-1 MKRIVQNLL
+1 MIST
-10 AVFLLAVL
+10 
-18 LVPVTALG
+18 TA
-26 EDGTVTKCSNCNS
+26 NS
-39 TNIYMN
+39 IAIQ
-45 RTIWRNGK
+45 RTIGAN
-53 HCCVYKCD
+53 
-61 DCRQETYGSYVACD
+61 
-75 VTMPT
+75 
-80 KCTEKATCPTCG
+80 CTESG
-92 KKYTGTTHNM
+92 KNVYWVT
-102 PDEVSWTW
+102 VSLGGQ
-110 NNADGINLASVAGA
+110 DFYG
-124 AACMDCR
+124 
-131 QEFTTKA
+131 E
-138 YSIGYKTTKNPT
+138 
-150 CKSNKEVTY
+150 KEVDNPNA
-159 TISGVML
+159 
-166 GGRSYSP
+166 P
-173 ATTLEIEGT
+173 AKGHTPKTVW
-182 ATGRHSP
+182 
-189 IPDKGKP
+189 GKP
-196 ATCTEPGLTEGSHCY
+196 ATCAEPGLTAGKVCLF
-211 YCNEVLEA
+211 CNEVLVKQEV
-219 QKEIPASGHLDVY
+219 IPKTDHNKNNIVQT
-232 ASKLEQAAT
+232 QAYVPYT
-241 CTQDGWTK
+241 CTEDGYTAEK
-249 ETKCKNCGQTVK
+249 KCKACGQTVQ

-279 AATCTQDGKKEGKH
+279 AATCTK
-293 CSVCKKVLV
+293 
-302 EQEVI
+302 
-307 PATGHKE
+307 
-314 VTDAAVAPTCTK
+314 
-326 VGWTEGS
+326 
-333 HCSVCNKELTAQTRI
+333 
-348 PAIGHAVAEGTEA
+348 
-361 VWVWHIPE
+361 
-369 NGGFASADVSA
+369 
-380 QCKNCKE
+380 
-387 MISTTANSI
+387 
-396 AIWHNINA
+396 
-404 TCTESG
+404 
-410 KNVYSVTVLLGGQEF
+410 
-425 YGEKEV
+425 
-431 KNPDAPAKGHTEVID
+431 
-446 AAVAPTCTE
+446 

-525 EKEAETVWEWNI
+525 EKKAETVWEWNI

-571 INATCTESGKNVYS
+571 INATCTKDGKNVYS

-593 DFYGEKEVDN
+593 DFYGEKEVEN
-603 PDDPARGHTEVT
+603 PNDPARGHTEVI

-626 GKTEGK
+626 GLTEGK

-640 LTKQETIPATGHTE
+640 LKAQEVIPATGHTE

-665 ETGLTEGSH
+665 KTGLTEG
-674 CSVCNTVLKAQEVI
+674 K
-688 PALGHTEVTDAAV
+688 
-701 APTCTQTG
+701 
-709 LTEGSHCS
+709 HCS

-755 HCSVCNTVLKAQEVI
+755 HCSVCN
-770 PALGHTV
+770 
-777 VTDAA
+777 
-782 VAPTCTE
+782 
-789 TGKTE
+789 
-794 GKHCSVCNKI
+794 KI

-832 GKETRVCRRDS
+832 GKEMRVCRRDG

-884 RVVSEYNEVTV
+884 RVVSEYDEVTV

-946 QGASLYVNRELRNEL
+946 QGATLYVNRELRNEL

>member
-26 EDGTVTKCSNCNS
+26 AEKCEHVMPDEAVWTWTPPATPGEGTASYTITAECTKCGKVFTGNG
-39 TNIYMN
+39 
-45 RTIWRNGK
+45 RAWIWDTEAATCTHNKFVTHKINHSLNGK
-53 HCCVYKCD
+53 
-61 DCRQETYGSYVACD
+61 T
-75 VTMPT
+75 
-80 KCTEKATCPTCG
+80 
-92 KKYTGTTHNM
+92 YTGTYRV
-102 PDEVSWTW
+102 EVPNT
-110 NNADGINLASVAGA
+110 
-124 AACMDCR
+124 M
-131 QEFTTKA
+131 QEHTAEPVWGK
-138 YSIGYKTTKNPT
+138 
-150 CKSNKEVTY
+150 
-159 TISGVML
+159 
-166 GGRSYSP
+166 P
-173 ATTLEIEGT
+173 ATCAEAGLSYGERCKFCKKMLKEQTEIPKKTEHNNIIQT
-182 ATGRHSP
+182 Q
-189 IPDKGKP
+189 KYKP
-196 ATCTEPGLTEGSHCY
+196 ATCTEDGH
-211 YCNEVLEA
+211 EA
-219 QKEIPASGHLDVY
+219 EKQCQTCGTITKPATII
-232 ASKLEQAAT
+232 KAT
-241 CTQDGWTK
+241 
-249 ETKCKNCGQTVK
+249 
-261 ERERIP
+261 
-267 APGHKEVTDAAV
+267 GHKWVTDAAV
-279 AATCTQDGKKEGKH
+279 AATCTQD
-293 CSVCKKVLV
+293 
-302 EQEVI
+302 
-307 PATGHKE
+307 
-314 VTDAAVAPTCTK
+314 
-326 VGWTEGS
+326 
-333 HCSVCNKELTAQTRI
+333 
-348 PAIGHAVAEGTEA
+348 
-361 VWVWHIPE
+361 
-369 NGGFASADVSA
+369 
-380 QCKNCKE
+380 
-387 MISTTANSI
+387 
-396 AIWHNINA
+396 
-404 TCTESG
+404 
-410 KNVYSVTVLLGGQEF
+410 
-425 YGEKEV
+425 
-431 KNPDAPAKGHTEVID
+431 
-446 AAVAPTCTE
+446 
-455 TGKTEGK
+455 GKTEGK

-640 LTKQETIPATGHTE
+640 LKAQEVIPATGHTE

-665 ETGLTEGSH
+665 ETGLTEGKHCSVCNTVLKAQEVIPATGHTEVTDAAVAPTCTQTGLTEGSH

-722 LKAQEVIPALGHTEV
+722 LKAQEVIPVLGHTEV

-743 PTCTESGKTEGK
+743 PTCTES
-755 HCSVCNTVLKAQEVI
+755 
-770 PALGHTV
+770 
-777 VTDAA
+777 
-782 VAPTCTE
+782 
-789 TGKTE
+789 GKTE

-832 GKETRVCRRDS
+832 GKEMRVCRRDS

-884 RVVSEYNEVTV
+884 RVVSEYDEVTV

-946 QGASLYVNRELRNEL
+946 QGATLYVNRELRNEL

>member
-26 EDGTVTKCSNCNS
+26 AGCKPYAHAVDKGAETV
-39 TNIYMN
+39 
-45 RTIWRNGK
+45 W
-53 HCCVYKCD
+53 D
-61 DCRQETYGSYVACD
+61 
-75 VTMPT
+75 
-80 KCTEKATCPTCG
+80 
-92 KKYTGTTHNM
+92 
-102 PDEVSWTW
+102 WT
-110 NNADGINLASVAGA
+110 
-124 AACMDCR
+124 
-131 QEFTTKA
+131 
-138 YSIGYKTTKNPT
+138 
-150 CKSNKEVTY
+150 
-159 TISGVML
+159 
-166 GGRSYSP
+166 
-173 ATTLEIEGT
+173 
-182 ATGRHSP
+182 
-189 IPDKGKP
+189 IPDKGFASVTVSARCKNCNEMISTTANSIAIQRTIGANCTESGKNVYWVTVSLGGQDFYGEKEVDNPNAPAKGHTPKTVWGKP
-196 ATCTEPGLTEGSHCY
+196 ATCAEPGLTAGKVCLF
-211 YCNEVLEA
+211 CNEVLVKQEV
-219 QKEIPASGHLDVY
+219 IPKTDHNKNNIVQT
-232 ASKLEQAAT
+232 QAYVPYT
-241 CTQDGWTK
+241 CTEDGYTAEK
-249 ETKCKNCGQTVK
+249 KCKTCGQTVQ

-279 AATCTQDGKKEGKH
+279 AATCTK
-293 CSVCKKVLV
+293 
-302 EQEVI
+302 
-307 PATGHKE
+307 
-314 VTDAAVAPTCTK
+314 
-326 VGWTEGS
+326 
-333 HCSVCNKELTAQTRI
+333 
-348 PAIGHAVAEGTEA
+348 
-361 VWVWHIPE
+361 
-369 NGGFASADVSA
+369 
-380 QCKNCKE
+380 
-387 MISTTANSI
+387 
-396 AIWHNINA
+396 
-404 TCTESG
+404 
-410 KNVYSVTVLLGGQEF
+410 
-425 YGEKEV
+425 
-431 KNPDAPAKGHTEVID
+431 
-446 AAVAPTCTE
+446 

-525 EKEAETVWEWNI
+525 EKKAETVWEWNI

-665 ETGLTEGSH
+665 ETGLTEGKHCSVCNEVLVEQETIPATGHTEVTDAAVAPTCTETGLTEGKHCSVCNTVLVKQETVPATGHTEVTDVAVAPTCTETGLTEGKH

-688 PALGHTEVTDAAV
+688 PATGHTEVTDAAVAPTCTETGLTEGKHCSVCNTVLKAQEVIPATGHTEVTDAAV

-755 HCSVCNTVLKAQEVI
+755 HCSVCN
-770 PALGHTV
+770 
-777 VTDAA
+777 
-782 VAPTCTE
+782 
-789 TGKTE
+789 
-794 GKHCSVCNKI
+794 KI

-832 GKETRVCRRDS
+832 GKEMRVCRRDS

-884 RVVSEYNEVTV
+884 RVVSEYDEVTV

-946 QGASLYVNRELRNEL
+946 QGATLYVNRELRNEL

>member
-26 EDGTVTKCSNCNS
+26 AGCKPYAHAVDKGAETV
-39 TNIYMN
+39 
-45 RTIWRNGK
+45 W
-53 HCCVYKCD
+53 D
-61 DCRQETYGSYVACD
+61 
-75 VTMPT
+75 
-80 KCTEKATCPTCG
+80 
-92 KKYTGTTHNM
+92 
-102 PDEVSWTW
+102 WT
-110 NNADGINLASVAGA
+110 
-124 AACMDCR
+124 
-131 QEFTTKA
+131 
-138 YSIGYKTTKNPT
+138 
-150 CKSNKEVTY
+150 
-159 TISGVML
+159 
-166 GGRSYSP
+166 
-173 ATTLEIEGT
+173 
-182 ATGRHSP
+182 
-189 IPDKGKP
+189 IPDKGFASVTVSARCKNCNEMISTTANSIAIQRTIGANCTESGKNVYWVTVSLGGQDFYGEKEVDNPNAPAKGHTPKTVWGKP
-196 ATCTEPGLTEGSHCY
+196 ATCAEPGLTAGKVCLF
-211 YCNEVLEA
+211 CNEVLVKQEV
-219 QKEIPASGHLDVY
+219 IPKTDHNKNNIVQT
-232 ASKLEQAAT
+232 QAYVPYT
-241 CTQDGWTK
+241 CTEDGYTAEK
-249 ETKCKNCGQTVK
+249 KCKTCGQTVQ

-279 AATCTQDGKKEGKH
+279 AATCTK
-293 CSVCKKVLV
+293 
-302 EQEVI
+302 
-307 PATGHKE
+307 
-314 VTDAAVAPTCTK
+314 
-326 VGWTEGS
+326 
-333 HCSVCNKELTAQTRI
+333 
-348 PAIGHAVAEGTEA
+348 
-361 VWVWHIPE
+361 
-369 NGGFASADVSA
+369 
-380 QCKNCKE
+380 
-387 MISTTANSI
+387 
-396 AIWHNINA
+396 
-404 TCTESG
+404 
-410 KNVYSVTVLLGGQEF
+410 
-425 YGEKEV
+425 
-431 KNPDAPAKGHTEVID
+431 
-446 AAVAPTCTE
+446 

-525 EKEAETVWEWNI
+525 EKKAETVWEWNI

-585 VTVSLGGQ
+585 VTVLLGGQ
-593 DFYGEKEVDN
+593 EFYGEKEVNN
-603 PDDPARGHTEVT
+603 PNDPARGHTEVT

-626 GKTEGK
+626 GLTEGK
-632 HCSVCNTV
+632 
-640 LTKQETIPATGHTE
+640 
-654 VTDAAVAPTCT
+654 
-665 ETGLTEGSH
+665 H

-688 PALGHTEVTDAAV
+688 PATGHKEVTDAAV

-755 HCSVCNTVLKAQEVI
+755 HCSVCN
-770 PALGHTV
+770 
-777 VTDAA
+777 
-782 VAPTCTE
+782 
-789 TGKTE
+789 
-794 GKHCSVCNKI
+794 KI

-832 GKETRVCRRDS
+832 GKEMRVCRRDG

-884 RVVSEYNEVTV
+884 RVVSEYDEVTV

-946 QGASLYVNRELRNEL
+946 QGATLYVNRELRNEL

>member
-26 EDGTVTKCSNCNS
+26 AEKCEHVMPDEAVWTWTPPATPGEGTASYTITAECTKCGKVFTGNG
-39 TNIYMN
+39 
-45 RTIWRNGK
+45 RAWIW
-53 HCCVYKCD
+53 D
-61 DCRQETYGSYVACD
+61 
-75 VTMPT
+75 
-80 KCTEKATCPTCG
+80 TEAATCTHNKFVTHKINHSLNG
-92 KKYTGTTHNM
+92 ETYTGTYRV
-102 PDEVSWTW
+102 EVPNT
-110 NNADGINLASVAGA
+110 
-124 AACMDCR
+124 M
-131 QEFTTKA
+131 QEHTAEPVWGK
-138 YSIGYKTTKNPT
+138 
-150 CKSNKEVTY
+150 
-159 TISGVML
+159 
-166 GGRSYSP
+166 P
-173 ATTLEIEGT
+173 ATCAEAGLSYGERCKFCKKMLKEQTEIPKKTEHNNIIQT
-182 ATGRHSP
+182 Q
-189 IPDKGKP
+189 KYKP
-196 ATCTEPGLTEGSHCY
+196 ATCTEDGH
-211 YCNEVLEA
+211 EA
-219 QKEIPASGHLDVY
+219 EKQCQTCGTITKPATII
-232 ASKLEQAAT
+232 KAT
-241 CTQDGWTK
+241 
-249 ETKCKNCGQTVK
+249 
-261 ERERIP
+261 
-267 APGHKEVTDAAV
+267 GHKWVTDAAV
-279 AATCTQDGKKEGKH
+279 AATCTQD
-293 CSVCKKVLV
+293 
-302 EQEVI
+302 
-307 PATGHKE
+307 
-314 VTDAAVAPTCTK
+314 
-326 VGWTEGS
+326 
-333 HCSVCNKELTAQTRI
+333 
-348 PAIGHAVAEGTEA
+348 
-361 VWVWHIPE
+361 
-369 NGGFASADVSA
+369 
-380 QCKNCKE
+380 
-387 MISTTANSI
+387 
-396 AIWHNINA
+396 
-404 TCTESG
+404 
-410 KNVYSVTVLLGGQEF
+410 
-425 YGEKEV
+425 
-431 KNPDAPAKGHTEVID
+431 
-446 AAVAPTCTE
+446 
-455 TGKTEGK
+455 GKTEGK

-472 KQETVPATGHKEVTD
+472 KQETVSATGHKEVTD

-593 DFYGEKEVDN
+593 DFYGEKEVEN
-603 PDDPARGHTEVT
+603 PNDPARGHTEVT
-615 DAAVAPTCTET
+615 DAAVAPTCT
-626 GKTEGK
+626 K
-632 HCSVCNTV
+632 
-640 LTKQETIPATGHTE
+640 
-654 VTDAAVAPTCT
+654 
-665 ETGLTEGSH
+665 TGLTEG
-674 CSVCNTVLKAQEVI
+674 K
-688 PALGHTEVTDAAV
+688 
-701 APTCTQTG
+701 
-709 LTEGSHCS
+709 HCS

-755 HCSVCNTVLKAQEVI
+755 HCSVCN
-770 PALGHTV
+770 
-777 VTDAA
+777 
-782 VAPTCTE
+782 
-789 TGKTE
+789 
-794 GKHCSVCNKI
+794 KI

-832 GKETRVCRRDS
+832 GKEMRVCRRDS

-884 RVVSEYNEVTV
+884 RVVSEYDEVTV

-946 QGASLYVNRELRNEL
+946 QGATLYVNRELRNEL

>member
-26 EDGTVTKCSNCNS
+26 AEKCEHVMPDEAVWTWTPPATPGEGTASYTITAECTKCGKVFTGNGRAWIQHTEAATCTHNKFV
-39 TNIYMN
+39 THIINHPL
-45 RTIWRNGK
+45 NGK
-53 HCCVYKCD
+53 
-61 DCRQETYGSYVACD
+61 T
-75 VTMPT
+75 
-80 KCTEKATCPTCG
+80 
-92 KKYTGTTHNM
+92 YTGTYRV
-102 PDEVSWTW
+102 EVPNT
-110 NNADGINLASVAGA
+110 I
-124 AACMDCR
+124 
-131 QEFTTKA
+131 QEH
-138 YSIGYKTTKNPT
+138 
-150 CKSNKEVTY
+150 
-159 TISGVML
+159 
-166 GGRSYSP
+166 
-173 ATTLEIEGT
+173 T
-182 ATGRHSP
+182 AEP
-189 IPDKGKP
+189 VWGKP
-196 ATCTEPGLTEGSHCY
+196 ATCAEAGLSYGERCKF
-211 YCNEVLEA
+211 CKKVLKE
-219 QKEIPASGHLDVY
+219 QTEIPKKTEHNNIIQTQKY
-232 ASKLEQAAT
+232 KPYT
-241 CTQDGWTK
+241 CTEDGYTAEK
-249 ETKCKNCGQTVK
+249 KCKTCGQTVQ

-326 VGWTEGS
+326 NGLTEGS
-333 HCSVCNKELTAQTRI
+333 HCSVCNKVLKAQTSI
-348 PAIGHAVAEGTEA
+348 P
-361 VWVWHIPE
+361 
-369 NGGFASADVSA
+369 
-380 QCKNCKE
+380 
-387 MISTTANSI
+387 
-396 AIWHNINA
+396 
-404 TCTESG
+404 
-410 KNVYSVTVLLGGQEF
+410 
-425 YGEKEV
+425 
-431 KNPDAPAKGHTEVID
+431 
-446 AAVAPTCTE
+446 
-455 TGKTEGK
+455 
-462 HCSVCKEVLV
+462 
-472 KQETVPATGHKEVTD
+472 
-487 AAVAPTCTKNG
+487 
-498 LTEGSHC
+498 
-505 SKCGWV
+505 
-511 KQAQKPISAIGHAV
+511 AIGHAV

-585 VTVSLGGQ
+585 ITVSLGGQ
-593 DFYGEKEVDN
+593 EFYGERAVEN
-603 PDDPARGHTEVT
+603 PDAPAKGHTEVT
-615 DAAVAPTCTET
+615 DAAVAATCTET

-632 HCSVCNTV
+632 
-640 LTKQETIPATGHTE
+640 
-654 VTDAAVAPTCT
+654 
-665 ETGLTEGSH
+665 
-674 CSVCNTVLKAQEVI
+674 
-688 PALGHTEVTDAAV
+688 
-701 APTCTQTG
+701 
-709 LTEGSHCS
+709 HCS

-755 HCSVCNTVLKAQEVI
+755 HCSVCNTVLKAQETI
-770 PALGHTV
+770 PATGHTE

-884 RVVSEYNEVTV
+884 RVVSEYDEVTV

-946 QGASLYVNRELRNEL
+946 QGATLYVNRELRNEL

>member
-26 EDGTVTKCSNCNS
+26 AEKCEHVMPDEAVWTWTPPSTPGEGTASYTITAECTKCGKVF
-39 TNIYMN
+39 TG
-45 RTIWRNGK
+45 NGK
-53 HCCVYKCD
+53 AWIQH
-61 DCRQETYGSYVACD
+61 
-75 VTMPT
+75 
-80 KCTEKATCPTCG
+80 TEAATCTHNKFVTHIINHPLNG
-92 KKYTGTTHNM
+92 KTYTGTYRV
-102 PDEVSWTW
+102 EVPNT
-110 NNADGINLASVAGA
+110 
-124 AACMDCR
+124 M
-131 QEFTTKA
+131 QEHTAEPVWGK
-138 YSIGYKTTKNPT
+138 
-150 CKSNKEVTY
+150 
-159 TISGVML
+159 
-166 GGRSYSP
+166 P
-173 ATTLEIEGT
+173 ATCAEAGLSYGERCKFCKKMLKEQTEIPKKTEHNNIIQT
-182 ATGRHSP
+182 Q
-189 IPDKGKP
+189 KYKP
-196 ATCTEPGLTEGSHCY
+196 ATCTEDGH
-211 YCNEVLEA
+211 EA
-219 QKEIPASGHLDVY
+219 EKQCQTCGTITKPATII
-232 ASKLEQAAT
+232 KAT
-241 CTQDGWTK
+241 
-249 ETKCKNCGQTVK
+249 
-261 ERERIP
+261 
-267 APGHKEVTDAAV
+267 GHKWVTDAAV
-279 AATCTQDGKKEGKH
+279 AATCTQDGKTEGKH
-293 CSVCKKVLV
+293 CSVCKEVLE
-302 EQEVI
+302 EQETI

-333 HCSVCNKELTAQTRI
+333 HCS
-348 PAIGHAVAEGTEA
+348 
-361 VWVWHIPE
+361 
-369 NGGFASADVSA
+369 
-380 QCKNCKE
+380 
-387 MISTTANSI
+387 
-396 AIWHNINA
+396 
-404 TCTESG
+404 
-410 KNVYSVTVLLGGQEF
+410 
-425 YGEKEV
+425 
-431 KNPDAPAKGHTEVID
+431 
-446 AAVAPTCTE
+446 
-455 TGKTEGK
+455 
-462 HCSVCKEVLV
+462 
-472 KQETVPATGHKEVTD
+472 
-487 AAVAPTCTKNG
+487 
-498 LTEGSHC
+498 
-505 SKCGWV
+505 KCGWV
-511 KQAQKPISAIGHAV
+511 KQAQKPILAIGHAV

-593 DFYGEKEVDN
+593 DFYGEKEVEN
-603 PDDPARGHTEVT
+603 PDAPARGHTEVIDAAVAPTCTETGKTEGKHCSVCNEVLKAQEVIPATGHTEVT

-640 LTKQETIPATGHTE
+640 LKAQKVIPATGHTE

-665 ETGLTEGSH
+665 ET
-674 CSVCNTVLKAQEVI
+674 
-688 PALGHTEVTDAAV
+688 
-701 APTCTQTG
+701 
-709 LTEGSHCS
+709 
-717 VCNTV
+717 
-722 LKAQEVIPALGHTEV
+722 
-737 TDAAVA
+737 
-743 PTCTESGKTEGK
+743 GKTEGK

-770 PALGHTV
+770 PATGHTEV
-777 VTDAA
+777 TDAAVAPTCTETGKTEGKHCSVCNTVLKAQEVIPATGHTEVTDAA

-884 RVVSEYNEVTV
+884 RVVSEYDEVTV

-946 QGASLYVNRELRNEL
+946 QGATLYVNRELRNEL

>member
-455 TGKTEGK
+455 TG
-462 HCSVCKEVLV
+462 
-472 KQETVPATGHKEVTD
+472 
-487 AAVAPTCTKNG
+487 
-498 LTEGSHC
+498 LTEG
-505 SKCGWV
+505 
-511 KQAQKPISAIGHAV
+511 
-525 EKEAETVWEWNI
+525 T
-537 PADGSFASVKV
+537 
-548 SAQCKNCNDTISTT
+548 
-562 ANNATYWHS
+562 
-571 INATCTESGKNVYS
+571 
-585 VTVSLGGQ
+585 
-593 DFYGEKEVDN
+593 
-603 PDDPARGHTEVT
+603 
-615 DAAVAPTCTET
+615 
-626 GKTEGK
+626 

-640 LTKQETIPATGHTE
+640 LKAQEVIPATGHTE

-665 ETGLTEGSH
+665 ES
-674 CSVCNTVLKAQEVI
+674 
-688 PALGHTEVTDAAV
+688 
-701 APTCTQTG
+701 
-709 LTEGSHCS
+709 
-717 VCNTV
+717 
-722 LKAQEVIPALGHTEV
+722 
-737 TDAAVA
+737 
-743 PTCTESGKTEGK
+743 
-755 HCSVCNTVLKAQEVI
+755 
-770 PALGHTV
+770 
-777 VTDAA
+777 
-782 VAPTCTE
+782 
-789 TGKTE
+789 GKTE

-832 GKETRVCRRDS
+832 GKEMRVCRRDS

-884 RVVSEYNEVTV
+884 RVVSEYDEVTV

-946 QGASLYVNRELRNEL
+946 QGATLYVNRELRNEL

>member
-26 EDGTVTKCSNCNS
+26 AGCKPYAHAVDKGAETV
-39 TNIYMN
+39 
-45 RTIWRNGK
+45 W
-53 HCCVYKCD
+53 D
-61 DCRQETYGSYVACD
+61 
-75 VTMPT
+75 
-80 KCTEKATCPTCG
+80 
-92 KKYTGTTHNM
+92 
-102 PDEVSWTW
+102 WT
-110 NNADGINLASVAGA
+110 
-124 AACMDCR
+124 
-131 QEFTTKA
+131 
-138 YSIGYKTTKNPT
+138 
-150 CKSNKEVTY
+150 
-159 TISGVML
+159 
-166 GGRSYSP
+166 
-173 ATTLEIEGT
+173 
-182 ATGRHSP
+182 
-189 IPDKGKP
+189 IPDKGFASVTVSARCKNCNEMISTTANSIAIQRTIGANCTESGKNVYWVTVSLGGQDFYGEKEVDNPNAPAKGHTPKTVWGKP
-196 ATCTEPGLTEGSHCY
+196 ATCAEPGLTAGKVCLF
-211 YCNEVLEA
+211 CNEVLVKQEV
-219 QKEIPASGHLDVY
+219 IPKTDHNKNNIVQT
-232 ASKLEQAAT
+232 QAYVPYT
-241 CTQDGWTK
+241 CTEDGYTAEK
-249 ETKCKNCGQTVK
+249 KCKTCGQTVQ

-279 AATCTQDGKKEGKH
+279 AATCTK
-293 CSVCKKVLV
+293 
-302 EQEVI
+302 
-307 PATGHKE
+307 
-314 VTDAAVAPTCTK
+314 
-326 VGWTEGS
+326 
-333 HCSVCNKELTAQTRI
+333 
-348 PAIGHAVAEGTEA
+348 
-361 VWVWHIPE
+361 
-369 NGGFASADVSA
+369 
-380 QCKNCKE
+380 
-387 MISTTANSI
+387 
-396 AIWHNINA
+396 
-404 TCTESG
+404 
-410 KNVYSVTVLLGGQEF
+410 
-425 YGEKEV
+425 
-431 KNPDAPAKGHTEVID
+431 
-446 AAVAPTCTE
+446 

-487 AAVAPTCTKNG
+487 AAVAPTCPKNG

-525 EKEAETVWEWNI
+525 EKKAETVWEWNI

-665 ETGLTEGSH
+665 ETGLTEGKHCSVCNEVLVEQETIPATGHTEVTDAAVAPTWTETGLTEGTH
-674 CSVCNTVLKAQEVI
+674 CSVCNTVLQAQEVL
-688 PALGHTEVTDAAV
+688 PATGHTEVTDAAV

-755 HCSVCNTVLKAQEVI
+755 HCSVCN
-770 PALGHTV
+770 
-777 VTDAA
+777 
-782 VAPTCTE
+782 
-789 TGKTE
+789 
-794 GKHCSVCNKI
+794 KI

-832 GKETRVCRRDS
+832 GKEMRVCRRDS

-884 RVVSEYNEVTV
+884 RVVSEYDEVTV

-946 QGASLYVNRELRNEL
+946 QGATLYVNRELRNEL

>member
-26 EDGTVTKCSNCNS
+26 AECN
-39 TNIYMN
+39 
-45 RTIWRNGK
+45 
-53 HCCVYKCD
+53 
-61 DCRQETYGSYVACD
+61 
-75 VTMPT
+75 
-80 KCTEKATCPTCG
+80 
-92 KKYTGTTHNM
+92 
-102 PDEVSWTW
+102 
-110 NNADGINLASVAGA
+110 
-124 AACMDCR
+124 
-131 QEFTTKA
+131 
-138 YSIGYKTTKNPT
+138 
-150 CKSNKEVTY
+150 
-159 TISGVML
+159 
-166 GGRSYSP
+166 
-173 ATTLEIEGT
+173 
-182 ATGRHSP
+182 
-189 IPDKGKP
+189 
-196 ATCTEPGLTEGSHCY
+196 
-211 YCNEVLEA
+211 
-219 QKEIPASGHLDVY
+219 
-232 ASKLEQAAT
+232 
-241 CTQDGWTK
+241 
-249 ETKCKNCGQTVK
+249 
-261 ERERIP
+261 
-267 APGHKEVTDAAV
+267 
-279 AATCTQDGKKEGKH
+279 
-293 CSVCKKVLV
+293 
-302 EQEVI
+302 
-307 PATGHKE
+307 
-314 VTDAAVAPTCTK
+314 
-326 VGWTEGS
+326 
-333 HCSVCNKELTAQTRI
+333 
-348 PAIGHAVAEGTEA
+348 HAVAEGTEA

-369 NGGFASADVSA
+369 NGGSATADVSA
-380 QCKNCKE
+380 RCKNCNE

-396 AIWHNINA
+396 AIWRTIGAN
-404 TCTESG
+404 CTESG
-410 KNVYSVTVLLGGQEF
+410 KNVYSVTVSLGGQKF
-425 YGEKEV
+425 YGEKAV
-431 KNPDAPAKGHTEVID
+431 DNPNAPAKGHTPKTVWGKAATCAEPGLTDGKVCLFCNEVLVKQEVIPKTDHNKYNIVQTQAYKPYTCTEDGYTAEKKCKTCGQIVQKRERIPAPGHKEVTD
-446 AAVAPTCTE
+446 AAVAPTCTKD
-455 TGKTEGK
+455 GKTEGK

-472 KQETVPATGHKEVTD
+472 EQETIPATGHKEVTD

-505 SKCGWV
+505 SVCNKV
-511 KQAQKPISAIGHAV
+511 LKAQTSIPAIDHAV
-525 EKEAETVWEWNI
+525 AEGTEAVWVWHI
-537 PADGSFASVKV
+537 PENGGSATADV
-548 SAQCKNCNDTISTT
+548 SARCKNCNEMISTT
-562 ANNATYWHS
+562 ANS
-571 INATCTESGKNVYS
+571 IAIWRTIGANCTESGKNVYS

-593 DFYGEKEVDN
+593 KFYGEKAVDN
-603 PDDPARGHTEVT
+603 PNAPAKGHTPKTVWGKAATCAEPGLTDGKVCLFCNEVLVKQEVIPKTDHNKYNIVQTQAYKPYTCTEDGYTAEKKCKTCGQIVQKRERIPAPGHKEVT
-615 DAAVAPTCTET
+615 DAAVAPTCTKD

-632 HCSVCNTV
+632 HCSVCKEV
-640 LTKQETIPATGHTE
+640 LVEQETIPATGHKE

-665 ETGLTEGSH
+665 QTGLTEGKH
-674 CSVCNTVLKAQEVI
+674 CSVCNEVLKAQEVI

-722 LKAQEVIPALGHTEV
+722 LKAQEVIPATGHTEV

-743 PTCTESGKTEGK
+743 PTCTETGKTEGK
-755 HCSVCNTVLKAQEVI
+755 HCSVCNTVLKAQETI
-770 PALGHTV
+770 PATGHTE

-789 TGKTE
+789 SGKTE

-832 GKETRVCRRDS
+832 GKETRVCRRDG

-884 RVVSEYNEVTV
+884 RVVSEYDEVTV

-946 QGASLYVNRELRNEL
+946 QGATLYVNRELRNEL

>member
-26 EDGTVTKCSNCNS
+26 AGCKPYAHAVDKGAETV
-39 TNIYMN
+39 
-45 RTIWRNGK
+45 W
-53 HCCVYKCD
+53 D
-61 DCRQETYGSYVACD
+61 
-75 VTMPT
+75 
-80 KCTEKATCPTCG
+80 
-92 KKYTGTTHNM
+92 
-102 PDEVSWTW
+102 WT
-110 NNADGINLASVAGA
+110 
-124 AACMDCR
+124 
-131 QEFTTKA
+131 
-138 YSIGYKTTKNPT
+138 
-150 CKSNKEVTY
+150 
-159 TISGVML
+159 
-166 GGRSYSP
+166 
-173 ATTLEIEGT
+173 
-182 ATGRHSP
+182 
-189 IPDKGKP
+189 IPDKGFASVTVSARCKNCNEMISTTANSIAIQRTIGANCTESGKNVYWVTVSLGGQDFYGEKEVDNPNAPAKGHTPKTVWGKP
-196 ATCTEPGLTEGSHCY
+196 ATCAEPGLTAGKVCLF
-211 YCNEVLEA
+211 CNEVLVKQEV
-219 QKEIPASGHLDVY
+219 IPKTDHNKNNIVQT
-232 ASKLEQAAT
+232 QAYVPYT
-241 CTQDGWTK
+241 CTEDGYTAEK
-249 ETKCKNCGQTVK
+249 KCKTCGQTVQ

-279 AATCTQDGKKEGKH
+279 APTCTETGLTEGKH
-293 CSVCKKVLV
+293 CSVCNTVLKA
-302 EQEVI
+302 QEVI
-307 PATGHKE
+307 PATGH
-314 VTDAAVAPTCTK
+314 
-326 VGWTEGS
+326 
-333 HCSVCNKELTAQTRI
+333 
-348 PAIGHAVAEGTEA
+348 
-361 VWVWHIPE
+361 
-369 NGGFASADVSA
+369 
-380 QCKNCKE
+380 
-387 MISTTANSI
+387 
-396 AIWHNINA
+396 
-404 TCTESG
+404 
-410 KNVYSVTVLLGGQEF
+410 TV
-425 YGEKEV
+425 
-431 KNPDAPAKGHTEVID
+431 
-446 AAVAPTCTE
+446 
-455 TGKTEGK
+455 
-462 HCSVCKEVLV
+462 
-472 KQETVPATGHKEVTD
+472 
-487 AAVAPTCTKNG
+487 
-498 LTEGSHC
+498 
-505 SKCGWV
+505 
-511 KQAQKPISAIGHAV
+511 
-525 EKEAETVWEWNI
+525 
-537 PADGSFASVKV
+537 
-548 SAQCKNCNDTISTT
+548 
-562 ANNATYWHS
+562 
-571 INATCTESGKNVYS
+571 
-585 VTVSLGGQ
+585 
-593 DFYGEKEVDN
+593 
-603 PDDPARGHTEVT
+603 VT

-665 ETGLTEGSH
+665 QTGLTEGSH

-688 PALGHTEVTDAAV
+688 PATGHTEVTDAAV

-755 HCSVCNTVLKAQEVI
+755 HCSVCN
-770 PALGHTV
+770 
-777 VTDAA
+777 
-782 VAPTCTE
+782 
-789 TGKTE
+789 
-794 GKHCSVCNKI
+794 KI

-832 GKETRVCRRDS
+832 GKEMRVCRRDS

-884 RVVSEYNEVTV
+884 RVVSEYDEVTV

-946 QGASLYVNRELRNEL
+946 QGATLYVNRELRNEL

>member
-26 EDGTVTKCSNCNS
+26 AGCKPYAHAVDKGAETV
-39 TNIYMN
+39 
-45 RTIWRNGK
+45 W
-53 HCCVYKCD
+53 D
-61 DCRQETYGSYVACD
+61 
-75 VTMPT
+75 
-80 KCTEKATCPTCG
+80 
-92 KKYTGTTHNM
+92 
-102 PDEVSWTW
+102 WT
-110 NNADGINLASVAGA
+110 
-124 AACMDCR
+124 
-131 QEFTTKA
+131 
-138 YSIGYKTTKNPT
+138 
-150 CKSNKEVTY
+150 
-159 TISGVML
+159 
-166 GGRSYSP
+166 
-173 ATTLEIEGT
+173 
-182 ATGRHSP
+182 
-189 IPDKGKP
+189 IPDKGFASVTVSARCKNCNEMISTTANSIAIQRTIGANCTESGKNVYWVTVSLGGQDFYGEKEVDNPNAPAKGHTPKTVWGKP
-196 ATCTEPGLTEGSHCY
+196 ATCAEPGLTAGKVCLF
-211 YCNEVLEA
+211 CNEVLVKQEV
-219 QKEIPASGHLDVY
+219 IPKTDHNKNNIVQT
-232 ASKLEQAAT
+232 QAYVPYT
-241 CTQDGWTK
+241 CTEDGYTAEK
-249 ETKCKNCGQTVK
+249 KCKACGQTVQ

-279 AATCTQDGKKEGKH
+279 AATCTK
-293 CSVCKKVLV
+293 
-302 EQEVI
+302 
-307 PATGHKE
+307 
-314 VTDAAVAPTCTK
+314 
-326 VGWTEGS
+326 
-333 HCSVCNKELTAQTRI
+333 
-348 PAIGHAVAEGTEA
+348 
-361 VWVWHIPE
+361 
-369 NGGFASADVSA
+369 
-380 QCKNCKE
+380 
-387 MISTTANSI
+387 
-396 AIWHNINA
+396 
-404 TCTESG
+404 
-410 KNVYSVTVLLGGQEF
+410 
-425 YGEKEV
+425 
-431 KNPDAPAKGHTEVID
+431 
-446 AAVAPTCTE
+446 

-525 EKEAETVWEWNI
+525 EKKAETVWEWNI

-571 INATCTESGKNVYS
+571 INATCTKDGKNVYS

-593 DFYGEKEVDN
+593 DFYGEKEVEN
-603 PDDPARGHTEVT
+603 PNDPARGHTEVIDAAVAPTCTETGKTEGKHCSVCNTVLKAQEVIPALGHTEVT

-640 LTKQETIPATGHTE
+640 LKAQEVIPATGHTE

-665 ETGLTEGSH
+665 ETGLTEGKH

-688 PALGHTEVTDAAV
+688 PATGHTEVTDAAV

-755 HCSVCNTVLKAQEVI
+755 HCSVCN
-770 PALGHTV
+770 
-777 VTDAA
+777 
-782 VAPTCTE
+782 
-789 TGKTE
+789 
-794 GKHCSVCNKI
+794 KI

-832 GKETRVCRRDS
+832 GKEIRVCRRDS

-884 RVVSEYNEVTV
+884 RVVSEYDEVTV

-946 QGASLYVNRELRNEL
+946 QGATLYVNRELRNEL

>member
-26 EDGTVTKCSNCNS
+26 AGCKPYAHAVDKGAETV
-39 TNIYMN
+39 
-45 RTIWRNGK
+45 W
-53 HCCVYKCD
+53 D
-61 DCRQETYGSYVACD
+61 
-75 VTMPT
+75 
-80 KCTEKATCPTCG
+80 
-92 KKYTGTTHNM
+92 
-102 PDEVSWTW
+102 WT
-110 NNADGINLASVAGA
+110 
-124 AACMDCR
+124 
-131 QEFTTKA
+131 
-138 YSIGYKTTKNPT
+138 
-150 CKSNKEVTY
+150 
-159 TISGVML
+159 
-166 GGRSYSP
+166 
-173 ATTLEIEGT
+173 
-182 ATGRHSP
+182 
-189 IPDKGKP
+189 IPDKGFASVTVSARCKNCNEMISTTANSIAIQRTIGANCTESGKNVYWVTVSLGGQDFYGEKEVDNPNAPAKGHTPKTVWGKP
-196 ATCTEPGLTEGSHCY
+196 ATCAEPGLTAGKVCLF
-211 YCNEVLEA
+211 CNEVLVKQEV
-219 QKEIPASGHLDVY
+219 IPKTDHNKNNIVQT
-232 ASKLEQAAT
+232 QAYVPYT
-241 CTQDGWTK
+241 CTEDGYTAEK
-249 ETKCKNCGQTVK
+249 KCKACGQTVQ

-279 AATCTQDGKKEGKH
+279 AATCTK
-293 CSVCKKVLV
+293 
-302 EQEVI
+302 
-307 PATGHKE
+307 
-314 VTDAAVAPTCTK
+314 
-326 VGWTEGS
+326 
-333 HCSVCNKELTAQTRI
+333 
-348 PAIGHAVAEGTEA
+348 
-361 VWVWHIPE
+361 
-369 NGGFASADVSA
+369 
-380 QCKNCKE
+380 
-387 MISTTANSI
+387 
-396 AIWHNINA
+396 
-404 TCTESG
+404 
-410 KNVYSVTVLLGGQEF
+410 
-425 YGEKEV
+425 
-431 KNPDAPAKGHTEVID
+431 
-446 AAVAPTCTE
+446 

-525 EKEAETVWEWNI
+525 EKKAETVWEWNI

-571 INATCTESGKNVYS
+571 INATCTKDGKNVYS

-593 DFYGEKEVDN
+593 DFYGEKEVEN
-603 PDDPARGHTEVT
+603 PNDPARGHTEVIDAAVAPTCTETGKTEGKHCSVCNTVLKAQEVIPALGHTEVT

-640 LTKQETIPATGHTE
+640 LTKQEVIPATGHTE

-665 ETGLTEGSH
+665 ETGLTEG
-674 CSVCNTVLKAQEVI
+674 
-688 PALGHTEVTDAAV
+688 
-701 APTCTQTG
+701 
-709 LTEGSHCS
+709 
-717 VCNTV
+717 
-722 LKAQEVIPALGHTEV
+722 
-737 TDAAVA
+737 
-743 PTCTESGKTEGK
+743 K

-770 PALGHTV
+770 PATGHTE

-789 TGKTE
+789 SGKTE

-832 GKETRVCRRDS
+832 GKEMRVCRRDS

-884 RVVSEYNEVTV
+884 RVVSEYDEVTV

-946 QGASLYVNRELRNEL
+946 QGATLYVNRELRNEL